1 MLDPRAQAVLR
12 SNSANTSYAVLE
24 GAPSIPPFRLSD
36 QALTHLAAS
45 RLCAPQP
52 VASGLPGVCDCT
64 TSTLTPIDEGH
75 HLQFCRRGPAGT
87 GPIATH
93 NRVRD
98 VFGAMAR
105 AAGMTV
111 VTEERHLLR
120 FVERSY
126 SRPADLSVT
135 TASGRRWCI
144 DVGVTDCRGRGG
156 AAMGRAVATDA
167 YAASKASAVHVVR
180 DTGARITIV
189 EAARRINMEYR
200 AVVIEAPGALGQVAR
215 DTFDSFSRHAHLTRG
230 VHVEAFK
237 IHWRRR
243 LSSTLARALAEAAA
257 MRARALDAVRLGEQ
271 RGYLP
276 LGGHA
281 LNEADYGT
289 FPVR

>member
-1 MLDPRAQAVLR
+1 MRSHFPSLVEVLDPRAQAVLR
-12 SNSANTSYAVLE
+12 SNSANTSYAALE

-98 VFGAMAR
+98 LFGAMAR

-111 VTEERHLLR
+111 VTEEGHLLR

-144 DVGVTDCRGRGG
+144 DVPR
-156 AAMGRAVATDA
+156 
-167 YAASKASAVHVVR
+167 
-180 DTGARITIV
+180 
-189 EAARRINMEYR
+189 
-200 AVVIEAPGALGQVAR
+200 
-215 DTFDSFSRHAHLTRG
+215 
-230 VHVEAFK
+230 
-237 IHWRRR
+237 
-243 LSSTLARALAEAAA
+243 
-257 MRARALDAVRLGEQ
+257 
-271 RGYLP
+271 
-276 LGGHA
+276 
-281 LNEADYGT
+281 
-289 FPVR
+289 